1 MEMIFLLPQGYVLS
15 EEEKRQFLEDAAR
28 LLTVPNDGHV
38 LPSEPEFFYDDEE
51 DEELVLKWGGQRF
64 LQ

>member
-1 MEMIFLLPQGYVLS
+1 MQMIFLLPQGYILS

-28 LLTVPNDGHV
+28 LMKETNDGHI
-38 LPSEPEFFYDDEE
+38 LPPEPESFDEDDS
-51 DEELVLKWGGQRF
+51 EELVLKWGGQRF

>member
-1 MEMIFLLPQGYVLS
+1 MEMVILLPQGYVLS

-28 LLTVPNDGHV
+28 LMKVPHDGHI
-38 LPSEPEFFYDDEE
+38 LPSEPESFDDEP
-51 DEELVLKWGGQRF
+51 DEELMLKWGGQRF